1 MLKGLSSRRHVF
13 LITRMSEQALKRT
26 ADVKGAV
33 FLGLGSILGTGVFVI
48 LSMVTHSVG
57 EWVLLAVA
65 VGALVATVNGLNS
78 AQLAAAI
85 PVSGGAYEYGYR
97 LVHPYAGFTAGLMF
111 LLAKSAS
118 AATAALAIGKFFN
131 PDMAVPTAVAMVLII
146 TATVI
151 FGLRRSNQVNAGILT
166 ITIAGLLSFIFEV
179 GAPYPLVERPTPTIP
194 MILQACALVFV
205 AFTGYGRIAT
215 MGEEIIDPRKNIP
228 RAMIITLVVSG
239 LLYAGVALAW
249 LRWAEPTQLFG
260 IAAYVALIGVLLNLI
275 LGLSR
280 VMLAMARR
288 GDVAPV
294 LAKLDK
300 RQEPTRA
307 ILAVAA
313 LTAILCSLGS
323 IQLAWQF
330 SACTVLIY
338 YGILNLAALKL
349 PADQRMYPKWLAVI
363 GLCAC
368 FFLAFWVP
376 VSVWAAALVSIVAG
390 LIIRGIIRQGEA
402 PSTAK

>member
-1 MLKGLSSRRHVF
+1 MAN
-13 LITRMSEQALKRT
+13 EAAALKRT

-48 LSMVTHSVG
+48 LGGIVASIG
-57 EWVLLAVA
+57 EWALLAIA
-65 VGALVATVNGLNS
+65 VGGLVATFNGLNS
-78 AQLAAAI
+78 AQLAAAM

-97 LVHPYAGFTAGLMF
+97 LVHPWVGFTAGLMF

-118 AATAALAIGKFFN
+118 AATAALAIGYFFRE
-131 PDMAVPTAVAMVLII
+131 DMAVTIAVGVVLIV

-151 FGLRRSNQVNAGILT
+151 MGLRRSNQVNAGILT
-166 ITIAGLLSFIFEV
+166 ITLAGLLSFIFSQSGQLDQVMDGLAKQVLE
-179 GAPYPLVERPTPTIP
+179 GARSATVPSV
-194 MILQACALVFV
+194 LQACALMFV
-205 AFTGYGRIAT
+205 AYTGYGRIAT
-215 MGEEIIDPRKNIP
+215 MGEEIIEPRKNIP
-228 RAMIITLVVSG
+228 RAMIITLVVSA
-239 LLYAGVALAW
+239 LLYVGVAWAW
-249 LRWAEPTQLFG
+249 LRGALPGRLFEM
-260 IAAYVALIGVLLNLI
+260 AAYVALLGVLLNLL

-288 GDVAPV
+288 GDVAPG

-313 LTAILCSLGS
+313 LIALLCMLGDLK
-323 IQLAWQF
+323 LAWSF

-349 PADQRMYPKWLAVI
+349 PAEQRLYPKWLAVL
-363 GLCAC
+363 GLCSC

-376 VSVWAAALVSIVAG
+376 MNVWLATLAAIGIG
-390 LIIRGIIRQGEA
+390 LLLRGGIRFFGAR
-402 PSTAK
+402 S